1 MPVPEVRFRV
11 ESDRVAACLA
21 DLRSELRIPA
31 GFTPEVAAEA
41 ARAAVGGPTDVGP
54 RQDHTGLE
62 LVTIDPPHS
71 LDLDQAYTAE
81 RRGSGIRVW
90 YTIADVAAFVP
101 AGGAVAAESLERG
114 VTLYAPDGRASLH
127 PEVLSE
133 GAASL
138 LPGDDRPALLW
149 RIDLDSDG
157 VRIDAEVMRA
167 TVRSRAKLSYRDV
180 QRDVDGGM
188 AAAALQL
195 LRRIGLSRLEVEA
208 DRGGVSLNL
217 PSQEV
222 VAVADGFE
230 LHYDQ
235 TLPVERWNAQVSLL
249 TGMAAAELMLNA
261 GVGLLRTLPPAPD
274 EVLKALRKS
283 AQTLDIPWADDQT
296 YAEAVRGLG
305 PDQPT
310 HAAFL
315 AVAVR
320 ALRGAGYVAFDGQV
334 PDHHEHAAIAAP
346 YAHVTAPL
354 RRVVDR
360 YAGEIALAVC
370 RGVRPPDWV
379 MDALDELPS
388 VMGRARSR
396 ESALERNVLDLTE
409 ALVLEP
415 EVGHR
420 FDAVLTVIDRE
431 GQGTIQLRRPAVIAA
446 LDDPSPAEPGDEL
459 TVQLVSA
466 DPEARR
472 VTFRP

>member
-11 ESDRVAACLA
+11 ESERVAACLA
-21 DLRSELRIPA
+21 DLRAELRIPA
-31 GFTPEVAAEA
+31 GFPPAVMAEA
-41 ARAAVGGPTDVGP
+41 ERAATNGPTDLGP
-54 RQDHTGLE
+54 RQDHTGLD
-62 LVTIDPPHS
+62 LVTIDPPDS
-71 LDLDQAYTAE
+71 LDLDQAFTAE
-81 RRGSGIRVW
+81 RRGSGTRIW
-90 YTIADVAAFVP
+90 YAIADVAAFVP
-101 AGGAVAAESLERG
+101 VGGAIAAESLERG

-133 GAASL
+133 GIASL
-138 LPGDDRPALLW
+138 LPDGDRPALLW

-157 VRIDAEVMRA
+157 IAIDAEVVRA

-180 QRDVDGGM
+180 QQDIDGGM
-188 AAAALQL
+188 AATPLQL

-222 VAVADGFE
+222 VAVEDGFE
-230 LHYDQ
+230 LRYDE

-249 TGMAAAELMLNA
+249 TGMTAAELMVHA

-274 EVLKALRKS
+274 DVLHDLRS
-283 AQTLDIPWADDQT
+283 AAQTLDIPWADNQT
-296 YAEAVRGLG
+296 YAEAVRELG

-320 ALRGAGYVAFDGQV
+320 ALRGAGYVAFDGEV
-334 PDHHEHAAIAAP
+334 PDHRLHAAIAAP

-354 RRVVDR
+354 RRVVDH
-360 YAGEIALAVC
+360 YAGEIALAAC
-370 RGVRPPDWV
+370 LGVRPPDWV
-379 MDALDELPS
+379 MAALDDLPS

-409 ALVLEP
+409 ALVLES
-415 EVGHR
+415 EVGRR
-420 FDAVLTVIDRE
+420 FDAVLTVIDPE
-431 GQGTIQLRRPAVIAA
+431 GRGTIQLRRPAVIAT
-446 LDDPSPAEPGDEL
+446 LDEPGPAEAGDEL
-459 TVQLVSA
+459 TVELVAA
-466 DPEARR
+466 DPESRR
-472 VTFRP
+472 VTFRS

>member
-1 MPVPEVRFRV
+1 MPIPEVRFRV
-11 ESDRVAACLA
+11 ESERVAACLA
-21 DLRSELRIPA
+21 DLRAELRIPSE
-31 GFTPEVAAEA
+31 FSPEVIAEAQRAAEA
-41 ARAAVGGPTDVGP
+41 GPAGLGP
-54 RQDHTGLE
+54 RQDHTDLD

-81 RRGSGIRVW
+81 RSGSGIRVW
-90 YTIADVAAFVP
+90 YAVADVAAFVP
-101 AGGAVAAESLERG
+101 DGGAIAAESLARG
-114 VTLYAPDGRASLH
+114 LTLYAPDGRASLH

-138 LPGDDRPALLW
+138 LPDGDRPALLW

-157 VRIDAEVMRA
+157 IMTDAEVIRA
-167 TVRSRAKLSYRDV
+167 WVRSRAKLSYRDV
-180 QRDVDGGM
+180 QEDIDAGSASGS
-188 AAAALQL
+188 LQL
-195 LRRIGLSRLEVEA
+195 LRRIGLSRLEGEA

-222 VAVADGFE
+222 VAADDGFE
-230 LHYDQ
+230 LHYDR

-249 TGMAAAELMLNA
+249 TGMAAAGLMVDA

-274 EVLKALRKS
+274 DVLRSLRTS
-283 AQTLDIPWADDQT
+283 ARTLDIPWADGQS
-296 YAEAVRGLG
+296 YADAVRELG

-320 ALRGAGYVAFDGQV
+320 ALRGAGYVAFDGEV
-334 PDHHEHAAIAAP
+334 PRHHQHAAIAAP

-360 YAGEIALAVC
+360 YAGEIALSIC
-370 RGVRPPDWV
+370 GGGRPPDWV
-379 MDALDELPS
+379 MGALDELPS

-396 ESALERNVLDLTE
+396 ESALERNVVDLTE
-409 ALVLEP
+409 ALILEH
-415 EVGHR
+415 EVGRR
-420 FDAVLTVIDRE
+420 FDAVLTVVDRE
-431 GQGTIQLRRPAVIAA
+431 GKATIQLRHPAVIADLA
-446 LDDPSPAEPGDEL
+446 EPGVAEPGDEL
-459 TVQLVSA
+459 TVQLTAA

>member
-11 ESDRVAACLA
+11 ESERVAACLA
-21 DLRSELRIPA
+21 DLRAELRIPS
-31 GFTPEVAAEA
+31 GFPPQVTAEA
-41 ARAAVGGPTDVGP
+41 EEAAVAGPAGLGP
-54 RQDHTGLE
+54 RQDHTGLD
-62 LVTIDPPHS
+62 LVTVDPPDS

-81 RRGSGIRVW
+81 RRGSGVRVW
-90 YTIADVAAFVP
+90 YAIADVAAFVP
-101 AGGAVAAESLERG
+101 ANGAVAAESLQRG

-138 LPGDDRPALLW
+138 LPDGDRPALLW
-149 RIDLDSDG
+149 RMDLDSDG
-157 VRIDAEVMRA
+157 IMTDAEVVRA

-180 QRDVDGGM
+180 QQDIDGGM
-188 AAAALQL
+188 AAAPLQL
-195 LRRIGLSRLEVEA
+195 LRRVGLGRLEVEA

-222 VAVADGFE
+222 VAVGDGFE
-230 LHYDQ
+230 LHYDR
-235 TLPVERWNAQVSLL
+235 TLPVERWNAQISLL
-249 TGMAAAELMLNA
+249 TGMAAADLMVSA

-274 EVLKALRKS
+274 DVLLALRN
-283 AQTLDIPWADDQT
+283 AARTLDIPWADDQT
-296 YAEAVRGLG
+296 YADAVRELG
-305 PDQPT
+305 PDRPT

-320 ALRGAGYVAFDGQV
+320 ALRGAGYAAFDGEV
-334 PDHHEHAAIAAP
+334 PGHHEHAAIAAP

-360 YAGEIALAVC
+360 YAGEIALAIC
-370 RGVRPPDWV
+370 RGGRPPDWV
-379 MDALDELPS
+379 MDTLDDLPS

-396 ESALERNVLDLTE
+396 ESALERNVVDLTE

-415 EVGHR
+415 EVGRR
-420 FDAVLTVIDRE
+420 FDAVVTVVDRE
-431 GQGTIQLRRPAVIAA
+431 GRATIQLRRPAVIAA
-446 LDDPSPAEPGDEL
+446 LEDPGAAEPGDEL
-459 TVQLVSA
+459 TVELVAA

>member
-1 MPVPEVRFRV
+1 V
-11 ESDRVAACLA
+11 
-21 DLRSELRIPA
+21 
-31 GFTPEVAAEA
+31 
-41 ARAAVGGPTDVGP
+41 
-54 RQDHTGLE
+54 
-62 LVTIDPPHS
+62 
-71 LDLDQAYTAE
+71 
-81 RRGSGIRVW
+81 RVW
-90 YTIADVAAFVP
+90 YAIADVAAFV
-101 AGGAVAAESLERG
+101 AEGGAIATESLERG

-138 LPGDDRPALLW
+138 LPDGDRPALLW

-157 VRIDAEVMRA
+157 IMTDAEVVRA
-167 TVRSRAKLSYRDV
+167 WVRSRAKLSYRDV
-180 QRDVDGGM
+180 QQDIDGGS
-188 AAAALQL
+188 AATQLRL

-249 TGMAAAELMLNA
+249 TGMAAAELMVDA

-274 EVLKALRKS
+274 DVLRSLRKS

-296 YAEAVRGLG
+296 YADAVRELG

-320 ALRGAGYVAFDGQV
+320 ALRGAGYVTFDGEV
-334 PDHHEHAAIAAP
+334 PEHHQHAAIAAP

-360 YAGEIALAVC
+360 YAGEIALAIC
-370 RGVRPPDWV
+370 GGGRPPDWV
-379 MDALDELPS
+379 MNEREDLPS

-396 ESALERNVLDLTE
+396 ESALDRNVVDLTE
-409 ALVLEP
+409 ALILEP
-415 EVGHR
+415 EVGRR

-431 GQGTIQLRRPAVIAA
+431 GRATIQLRRPAVIAA
-446 LDDPSPAEPGDEL
+446 LDDPGPAEPGDEL
-459 TVQLVSA
+459 TVELTAA

-472 VTFRP
+472 VTFRH

>member
-11 ESDRVAACLA
+11 DSDRVAACLA
-21 DLRSELRIPA
+21 ELRAELRIPT
-31 GFTPEVAAEA
+31 GFSPEVTAEA
-41 ARAAVGGPTDVGP
+41 ERAAVSEPIDLGP
-54 RQDHTGLE
+54 RQDHTDLD
-62 LVTIDPPHS
+62 LVTIDPPDS
-71 LDLDQAYTAE
+71 LDLDQAFTAE
-81 RRGSGIRVW
+81 RRGSGMRVW
-90 YTIADVAAFVP
+90 YAIADVAAFVP
-101 AGGAVAAESLERG
+101 AGGAIEAESLERG

-138 LPGDDRPALLW
+138 LPRGDRPALLW

-157 VRIDAEVMRA
+157 VMTDAEVVRA

-180 QRDVDGGM
+180 QQDIDGGS
-188 AAAALQL
+188 AAASLQL

-249 TGMAAAELMLNA
+249 TGMAAAGLMVDA

-274 EVLKALRKS
+274 DVLRSLRKS
-283 AQTLDIPWADDQT
+283 AQTLDIAWADDQT
-296 YAEAVRGLG
+296 YADAVRELG
-305 PDQPT
+305 PDRPT

-320 ALRGAGYVAFDGQV
+320 ALRGAGYVTFDGEV
-334 PDHHEHAAIAAP
+334 PEHHEHSAIAAP

-354 RRVVDR
+354 RRAVDR
-360 YAGEIALAVC
+360 YAGEIALAIC
-370 RGVRPPDWV
+370 AGGRPPDWV
-379 MDALDELPS
+379 MHALDDLPS
-388 VMGRARSR
+388 IMARARSR
-396 ESALERNVLDLTE
+396 ESALDRNVVDLTE
-409 ALVLEP
+409 ALILEP
-415 EVGHR
+415 EVGRR

-431 GQGTIQLRRPAVIAA
+431 GRATIQLRHPAVIAS
-446 LDDPSPAEPGDEL
+446 LDDPGHAEPGDEL
-459 TVQLVSA
+459 TVELTAA
-466 DPEARR
+466 DPETRQ

>member
-21 DLRSELRIPA
+21 DLRAELRIPSEFSPRVTA
-31 GFTPEVAAEA
+31 EAEA
-41 ARAAVGGPTDVGP
+41 AAAAGPADVGP
-54 RQDHTGLE
+54 RQDHTGLD
-62 LVTIDPPHS
+62 LVTIDPPAS

-81 RRGSGIRVW
+81 PRGSGMRVW
-90 YTIADVAAFVP
+90 YAIADVAAFVP
-101 AGGAVAAESLERG
+101 ANGAVAAESLERG

-138 LPGDDRPALLW
+138 LPGGDRAALLW
-149 RIDLDSDG
+149 RMDLDSDG
-157 VRIDAEVMRA
+157 VMTDAEVVRA

-180 QRDVDGGM
+180 QRDIDGGM
-188 AAAALQL
+188 AAASLQL

-222 VAVADGFE
+222 VAVDDGFE

-249 TGMAAAELMLNA
+249 TGMAAADLMVTA

-274 EVLKALRKS
+274 DVLLALRTS
-283 AQTLDIPWADDQT
+283 ARTLDIPWADDQT
-296 YAEAVRGLG
+296 YADAVRELG
-305 PDQPT
+305 PDRPT

-320 ALRGAGYVAFDGQV
+320 ALRGAGYVAFDGEV
-334 PDHHEHAAIAAP
+334 PDHHDHAAIAAP

-360 YAGEIALAVC
+360 YAGEIALAIC
-370 RGVRPPDWV
+370 RDGRPPDWV
-379 MDALDELPS
+379 MDVLDDLPS
-388 VMGRARSR
+388 VMGQARSR
-396 ESALERNVLDLTE
+396 ESALERNVVDLTE

-415 EVGHR
+415 EVGRR
-420 FDAVLTVIDRE
+420 FDAVLTVIDRD
-431 GQGTIQLRRPAVIAA
+431 GRATIQLRRPAVIAA
-446 LDDPSPAEPGDEL
+446 LDDAGAAEPGDEL
-459 TVQLVSA
+459 VVELVAA
-466 DPEARR
+466 DPETRR
-472 VTFRP
+472 VTFRG